1 MGLIGQ
7 KLGMT
12 RLFDEQGRAI
22 AVTLI
27 QAGPN
32 YVTQIKTPERDGYLA
47 VQLGFKETRKL
58 NRPARGHL
66 KGLPPLA
73 YLREVPL
80 ASPEGVQRGAVVTPA
95 EVLRIGELVDVTG
108 TSKGRGFAGV
118 VKRHGFRGGPKT
130 HGQSDRWRA
139 PGSIGSTTT
148 PGRVFKGTRMAGR
161 MGGDRVTVR
170 NLEVVRI
177 DPERNIVAIK
187 GAVPGPVG
195 GLVIIKKRVEA

>member
-95 EVLRIGELVDVTG
+95 EVLRIVQEALTNVRKHAEANRVEVAFGARNGTLEILVKDDGKGFNPLAIKRGEWPHLGLQTMQERAEAIGG
-108 TSKGRGFAGV
+108 TFEIDS
-118 VKRHGFRGGPKT
+118 
-130 HGQSDRWRA
+130 S
-139 PGSIGSTTT
+139 PG
-148 PGRVFKGTRMAGR
+148 KGTTV
-161 MGGDRVTVR
+161 RVTLPIPAYPGAR
-170 NLEVVRI
+170 EV
-177 DPERNIVAIK
+177 K
-187 GAVPGPVG
+187 T
-195 GLVIIKKRVEA
+195 